1 MTPGAFYPTGAAER
15 TQWIVS
21 RRGPKH
27 ALDAKRPYA
36 FLWEEEAGADG
47 DMIATATVFL
57 TNRECPYRCLM
68 CDLWRDTLDERVPP
82 GAIASQIE
90 FALAQFPPAR
100 QIKLYNAGSF
110 FDPQAIPPEDY
121 AEIAHTVSGF
131 ERVIVE
137 CHPALIGDRC
147 LRFRDLLA
155 GRLEVAVGLETVHP
169 EVLARLNKRF
179 TVDDFRRSADF
190 LARAGVALRVF
201 LLLRPPFLTETE
213 GIFWA
218 QRSLDA
224 ASAAGATACCV
235 IPTRSGNG
243 AMETLAAS
251 GDFTPPSLCSLETV
265 MEYGLTQP
273 THGRVFADLWDVE
286 TFYDCVCSPSRAARL
301 AGMNRV
307 QSVPA
312 PISCGLCEM
321 GLA

>member
-1 MTPGAFYPTGAAER
+1 MTPISPYPTGAAER
-15 TQWIVS
+15 TRWIVS
-21 RRGPKH
+21 RRGPKRL
-27 ALDAKRPYA
+27 LDAKRPYA
-36 FLWEEEAGADG
+36 FLWEEEAWAGG
-47 DMIATATVFL
+47 DMIPTATVFL

-82 GAIASQIE
+82 RAIAGQIK
-90 FALAQFPPAR
+90 FALAQLPPAR

-121 AEIAHTVSGF
+121 AEIAYTIRDF

-155 GRLEVAVGLETVHP
+155 GQLEVAVGLETVHP

-179 TVDDFRRSADF
+179 TVNDFQRSADF
-190 LARAGVALRVF
+190 LAHADVALRVF

-224 ASAAGATACCV
+224 ANAAGATACCV
-235 IPTRSGNG
+235 IPTRGGNG
-243 AMETLAAS
+243 AMEALTAL
-251 GDFTPPSLCSLETV
+251 GDFTPPTLRALETV
-265 MEYGLTQP
+265 VGYGLSQP
-273 THGRVFADLWDVE
+273 NQGRVFADLWDVG
-286 TFYDCVCSPSRAARL
+286 TFYDCACSPSRADRL
-301 AGMNRV
+301 GVMNRT

-312 PISCGLCEM
+312 PISCELCEM